1 MKIEHIAVN
10 VEKPVMMANWY
21 IENLGLK
28 PVKRDV
34 SAPFT
39 SFLADDSEQV
49 MLEIYRNPPDSIPDY
64 HSMDPLMLHL
74 AFVSEKPAEDKE
86 RLTRA
91 GATFI
96 SERRFEDGTHLV
108 MLKDPWGISIQLCK
122 RGRPMLKE

>member
-1 MKIEHIAVN
+1 
-10 VEKPVMMANWY
+10 MMANWY

-28 PVKRDV
+28 PVKRDE